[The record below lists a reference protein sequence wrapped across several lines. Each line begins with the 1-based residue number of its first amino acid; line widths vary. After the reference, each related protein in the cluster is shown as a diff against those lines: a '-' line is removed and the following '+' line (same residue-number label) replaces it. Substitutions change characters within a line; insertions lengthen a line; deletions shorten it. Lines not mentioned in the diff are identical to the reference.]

1 MDITPEQALEI
12 LDNYRD
18 IPDKWVEDVYGADLW
33 SVQEEIIK
41 SVFKYRETAVRTC
54 NAVGKSFVAAL

>member
-18 IPDKWVEDVYGADLW
+18 IPDKWVEDVYGAI
-33 SVQEEIIK
+33 V
-41 SVFKYRETAVRTC
+41 T
-54 NAVGKSFVAAL
+54 GKLSI